1 MIPACA
7 PLLPRPTSHSCSQI
21 KGLQEE
27 NEQLRQA
34 LAEAGYSLDASG
46 TPTRLSAAAQRT
58 ALHENISVD
67 GAGGHGVQLPTTK
80 ATRGGGGSVWQCV
93 YVGDTHTNPV
103 QGIASST
110 DGGVATA
117 SWDGTVRLFRDQ
129 KQGCAAWGAGVEH
142 SPADCKGEHRD
153 DLCQSKKVG
162 ESFDSLNADASRS
175 NCSSKAGGPGTTG
188 SPNLDYSTLILAN
201 HLFGTA
207 LLSNDGILPSASYG
221 CSLIL

>member
-1 MIPACA
+1 MMEKWASERAKSEEREGQTQAYCESLAFQVINGLAMIPACA

-129 KQGCAAWGAGVEH
+129 KQGCAAWGQAWSTPPRTAKV
-142 SPADCKGEHRD
+142 STAMICASQRKLARASTLLMLMPADRIVARK
-153 DLCQSKKVG
+153 LVG
-162 ESFDSLNADASRS
+162 QA
-175 NCSSKAGGPGTTG
+175 
-188 SPNLDYSTLILAN
+188 
-201 HLFGTA
+201 
-207 LLSNDGILPSASYG
+207 
-221 CSLIL
+221 